1 MSTRTIQIEV
11 HRYIEVEI
19 DELTGEFTSKD
30 ELEVEIEDL
39 IERRLLEQDSRIR
52 CISDEQVVYDL
63 QVW

>member
-19 DELTGEFTSKD
+19 DDLAGEFTSKD